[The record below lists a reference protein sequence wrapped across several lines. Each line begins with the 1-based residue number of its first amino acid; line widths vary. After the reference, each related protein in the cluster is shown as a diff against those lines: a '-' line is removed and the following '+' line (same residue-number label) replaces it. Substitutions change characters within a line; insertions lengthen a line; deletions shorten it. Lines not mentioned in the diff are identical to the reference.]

1 MKTIY
6 KYPLEVTDRQTLML
20 PAHPEF
26 LTVVVQREQPCIWAL
41 IDTNAELLPFTI
53 NMCGTGR
60 PCHHGR
66 DEYLGT
72 VLLLDGELVLHVFVA
87 ANSYQFVHLLSSAR

>member
-26 LTVVVQREQPCIWAL
+26 LTVAVQRGQPCIWAL
-41 IDTNAELLPFTI
+41 IDTDAELTPFTI
-53 NMCGTGR
+53 AMCGTGS
-60 PCHHGR
+60 PCDRVR

-72 VLLLDGELVLHVFVA
+72 VLLLDGELVLHVFVT
-87 ANSYQFVHLLSSAR
+87 AN